1 MEKPVAEVY
10 LHPYDDPY
18 KCLAA
23 DMVARLTT
31 MEVIRCLSDD
41 EFVFRM
47 LAKEMRSQDLGGPFI
62 DCVIDE
68 ILRHKRRM
76 ELMRVLDGV
85 SIYFF
90 ENLDLE
96 RLRQELRDFC
106 AELGIFL
113 EEGEDKV
120 Q

>member
-1 MEKPVAEVY
+1 MAEALNETY

-23 DMVARLTT
+23 ALIETLTP
-31 MEVIRCLSDD
+31 MEVVRCLSDN
-41 EFVFRM
+41 EFVFRL
-47 LAKEMRSQDLGGPFI
+47 LAKEMRSQDLGGPFV
-62 DCVIDE
+62 DCVVDE

-85 SIYFF
+85 SVYFF
-90 ENLDLE
+90 ENLDLD
-96 RLRQELRDFC
+96 RLRKELRDFC

-113 EEGEDKV
+113 EEEEETV
-120 Q
+120 